1 MEVYTLDSLL
11 RREEVVDRFTSLI
24 WTERFAAY
32 GDFELILTSTRESR
46 ELFVEGRRLV
56 IPNSERVMTVETVED
71 LENAGNDGKDVLK
84 VKGRSMESILLDRV
98 AKDTMSNTTT
108 EPKWVLTGTPGN
120 IARQMFD
127 DICRTGTLSPYDVI
141 PFVMPGTINSP
152 GTIEEP
158 VDVITR
164 EQELASLYKAIKD
177 VSDLYDLGFRLI
189 RPHLEE
195 GNLYFEIYS
204 GNNRTTGQTDFD
216 PVIFAPG
223 LHNLQN
229 VQKLASIENAKN
241 VAYVFSPVGFQE
253 VVADDVDADVEGF
266 ERRVLLVNATDVT
279 SGTAGEIAAALI
291 QKGKEEL
298 SKHRAFLAF
307 DGEIDN
313 RTDYIYGRDYELG
326 DLVEMRTSD
335 GVTNNMRVTEQ
346 IFVCDQEGQ
355 RSYPTLAV
363 NKFIYPGSWSDW
375 MYNQYWADFGLTDY
389 WADQP

>member
-1 MEVYTLDSLL
+1 
-11 RREEVVDRFTSLI
+11 
-24 WTERFAAY
+24 
-32 GDFELILTSTRESR
+32 
-46 ELFVEGRRLV
+46 
-56 IPNSERVMTVETVED
+56 
-71 LENAGNDGKDVLK
+71 
-84 VKGRSMESILLDRV
+84 
-98 AKDTMSNTTT
+98 
-108 EPKWVLTGTPGN
+108 
-120 IARQMFD
+120 
-127 DICRTGTLSPYDVI
+127 
-141 PFVMPGTINSP
+141 
-152 GTIEEP
+152 
-158 VDVITR
+158 
-164 EQELASLYKAIKD
+164 
-177 VSDLYDLGFRLI
+177 
-189 RPHLEE
+189 
-195 GNLYFEIYS
+195 
-204 GNNRTTGQTDFD
+204 
-216 PVIFAPG
+216 
-223 LHNLQN
+223 
-229 VQKLASIENAKN
+229 
-241 VAYVFSPVGFQE
+241 
-253 VVADDVDADVEGF
+253 
-266 ERRVLLVNATDVT
+266 LVNATDVT